1 MISIIVPIYN
11 AEKYLNESLSSI
23 VNQSI
28 NDFEVILVDDGS
40 TDSSKAICKEWCAKD
55 YRFKYKSQQNSGV
68 SAARN
73 LGIDNANGQ
82 YICFLDADDCYD
94 SKYLET
100 LLELVSGNDAVLCD
114 YTRDEDLGLSGD
126 INEVSPKALIMD
138 VIYERIKH
146 PGLYCFLY
154 KRSIIEDNNIR
165 FTVGCIKNEDTEFY
179 IKYLAS
185 CSEPVAVTSY
195 KGYYYRPNPS
205 SVMSAPITEQSFTS
219 IEAAKRINHVLY
231 SKHIIEDDTIVYFN
245 SVLVYAYELSK
256 QGDWDLYDKLQN
268 KHEVSKAMRKMLS
281 FPRFSKKMVALIYLI
296 IGKSAFFAL
305 FKYFSFFTLS
315 K

>member
-1 MISIIVPIYN
+1 MNKEVSIIVPIYN
-11 AEKYLNESLSSI
+11 AERYLNESLSSI

-28 NDFEVILVDDGS
+28 DDFEVILVDDGS
-40 TDSSKAICKEWCAKD
+40 VDSSKEICKEWCAKD
-55 YRFKYKSQQNSGV
+55 KRFEYFYQQNSGV

-73 LGIDNANGQ
+73 LGIGNANGQ
-82 YICFLDADDCYD
+82 YICFLDADDYYD

-100 LLELVSGNDAVLCD
+100 LLGLVSGNDAALCD
-114 YTRDEDLGLSGD
+114 YTRDEDLGHSGGLKVASTK
-126 INEVSPKALIMD
+126 ELILD

-154 KRSIIEDNNIR
+154 KRSIIEDNKIR

-205 SVMSAPITEQSFTS
+205 SVMSAPMTEKSFTS
-219 IEAAKRINHVLY
+219 IEAARRINQDLY
-231 SKHIIEDDTIVYFN
+231 RKHIIEDNTIVYFN
-245 SVLVYAYELSK
+245 SVLVYAYKLSRRGEWNLYK
-256 QGDWDLYDKLQN
+256 DLHDK
-268 KHEVSKAMRKMLS
+268 HDVSKAMRKMLS
-281 FPRFSKKMVALIYLI
+281 FPRLSKKIVASIYLV
-296 IGKSAFFAL
+296 IGKAAFYAL
-305 FKYFSFFTLS
+305 FKTF
-315 K
+315 